1 LRKLQAALLAISF
14 GAFAAPLAGQIQE
27 KAAPVD
33 VQDALS
39 TEHRVAMT
47 HARRVENAEPSEKED
62 AVREIGVL
70 ADGMDGA
77 DAALDELAKLAGP
90 AYATQIEAIRKYHAE
105 ARKHV
110 ELLKGMVDRPVSAAA
125 KAQAAAAREQLDL
138 ADTAHQKLIKA
149 MAAPKPETAK
159 PAAPPA

>member
-1 LRKLQAALLAISF
+1 MKKLLAALLAISF
-14 GAFAAPLAGQIQE
+14 AALAAPLAGQVQE
-27 KAAPVD
+27 KAAPED
-33 VQDALS
+33 VQFTLS

-47 HARRVENAEPSEKED
+47 HARRVENAEPSEKDD

-70 ADGMDGA
+70 VDALDA
-77 DAALDELAKLAGP
+77 CDAALDAVAKAAGP
-90 AYATQIEAIRKYHAE
+90 AYAAQVDAIRKYHVE

-110 ELLKGMVDRPVSAAA
+110 DLLKGMVDRPLSAAA

-149 MAAPKPETAK
+149 LAAPKPDSAK